1 MGSGMRER
9 RRAARARA
17 NLKASWR
24 QGSAEG
30 EGVIKNISAAGCF
43 IEARPIPAVGA
54 ALRLRMEVMPL
65 LSMMVQGV
73 VIRAVGGNGF
83 ALQFKGMGVTE
94 RTTLRRLI
102 RHVRLQTA

>member
-1 MGSGMRER
+1 MGSGLRER

-17 NLKASWR
+17 DLKTSWQ
-24 QGSAEG
+24 QGSTEG

-43 IEARPIPAVGA
+43 IEAQRRPAVGA
-54 ALRLRMEVMPL
+54 AVWLRMEVMPL

-73 VIRAVGGNGF
+73 VIREVGGNGF

-102 RHVRLQTA
+102 RHVRLQ